1 MILVPYRLDAGLYK
15 VPVLTILVCVA
26 CVMTFFS
33 QLESSER
40 YQANV
45 REFCGSDLRGNQKAI
60 VDRID
65 DETTGSGCAKV
76 FRAIRNSDNR
86 DELMSTLAA
95 EVKGLDFYSD
105 SGQDLKYK
113 EGALKAGFEHYEIS
127 VPIQLTD
134 RIAYKPG
141 QYNVLTMITSTFAHG
156 SWIHLIGN
164 LFFFFAFATCV
175 ECVLGTLNFSLCFLL
190 MAIVTSVAYS
200 HSVASGADAL
210 PAVGLSGVAMGMMAL
225 LTVLVPRARVW
236 CFFWLLLWVRR
247 FTVPIVLI
255 AIWYIGWNIY
265 DVRHDMDSNI
275 NYVAHVSGAITGI
288 ILGLLYRMFA
298 RNRLDA
304 LSAVAEF

>member
-15 VPVLTILVCVA
+15 VPVLTILVCVI
-26 CVMTFFS
+26 CVATFLS
-33 QLESSER
+33 QLGSRER
-40 YQANV
+40 YQASV
-45 REFCGSDLRGNQKAI
+45 REFCGSDLSVYQKAI
-60 VDRID
+60 VDHID
-65 DETTGSGCAKV
+65 DETTGSDCAKI
-76 FRAIRNSDNR
+76 FMAIRNSDNR
-86 DELMSTLAA
+86 EEQVASLAA
-95 EVKGLDFYSD
+95 AVKGLDFYPDSD
-105 SGQDLKYK
+105 KDLKYK
-113 EGALKAGFEHYEIS
+113 EDTLRAGFERYETS
-127 VPIQLTD
+127 VPIELTE

-141 QYNVLTMITSTFAHG
+141 QYNVATMITSTFAHG

-190 MAIVTSVAYS
+190 MAIVSSLAYS

-236 CFFWLLLWVRR
+236 CFFWFLLWVRR
-247 FTVPIVLI
+247 FTLPILLV
-255 AIWYIGWNIY
+255 ATWYIAWNIY

-288 ILGLLYRMFA
+288 ILGVLYRMFA
-298 RNRLDA
+298 KNRMDS